1 VPTDTSCWFVAG
13 ATAIGPVVPTLI
25 QSLDQYVAVY
35 GARTGGAP
43 LYDAADVFF
52 REGGSKLWVSA
63 IPTTPSGLSV
73 QQAEPQAAPAVPLDR
88 AELEQMTRD
97 ELNAKAAEVGIA
109 DPGSLPNKEAVIDA
123 LVGPPAD
130 VEVAP
135 AAVTSAQ
142 IETALDLF
150 TDAYGPG
157 QVSVPGSVDPAVNH
171 YLLQHAMDHNRVA
184 LLESPP
190 AADAATLIAFAANY
204 TSDAGAIRAA
214 LFGPLGIFPGVA
226 SGTTRSIGWT
236 AVVAGCIARN
246 EGRGLNPNIPAAGV
260 DGISTF
266 ALDVEKRFIDTDY
279 TNLNANSVD
288 MAQYRWGALET
299 FGWRTLADPV
309 AQQPWWS
316 LGFARLRMAIEAQ
329 AGAVAERYV
338 FSEIDGRGL
347 TIAQFGSDLRAIL
360 VPFYESGALYGDTAD
375 DAFQVNVGPAVNT
388 PATIANGELHAVL
401 EVRMSPFAEYVV
413 IEIVKVATTQAIAA

>member
-1 VPTDTSCWFVAG
+1 VSG

-25 QSLDQYVAVY
+25 QSLDQYVAVF

-52 REGGSKLWVSA
+52 REGGAKLWVSA
-63 IPTTPSGLSV
+63 IPTTPSMLYEAE
-73 QQAEPQAAPAVPLDR
+73 AEPQASKKAKDAPAD
-88 AELEQMTRD
+88 D
-97 ELNAKAAEVGIA
+97 AEVS
-109 DPGSLPNKEAVIDA
+109 PV
-123 LVGPPAD
+123 
-130 VEVAP
+130 
-135 AAVTSAQ
+135 AVTPAQ
-142 IETALDLF
+142 LTAALDLF
-150 TDAYGPG
+150 VDSYGPG
-157 QVSVPGSVDPAVNH
+157 QVSCPGSVDPTVNH

-190 AADAATLIAFAANY
+190 GADAPTLISFAAAY
-204 TSDAGAIRAA
+204 KVDVGAVRAA
-214 LFGPLGIFPGVA
+214 LFAPLGIFPGVA

-260 DGISTF
+260 NGASTF

-279 TNLNANSVD
+279 TNLNANSID

-309 AQQPWWS
+309 AQAAWWS
-316 LGFARLRMAIEAQ
+316 LGYARLRMAIEAE

-338 FSEIDGRGL
+338 FAEIDGRGL
-347 TIAQFGSDLRAIL
+347 TIADFGNDLRAIL
-360 VPFYESGALYGDTAD
+360 VPFYEAGALYGATAD

-401 EVRMSPFAEYVV
+401 EVRMSPFTEYVE
-413 IEIVKVATTQAIAA
+413 IDIVKVATTQAIAA